1 VKTGYTN
8 KAGHCFVGAAE
19 RDGVLLIS
27 CVLGS
32 GWGDAGKR
40 KKWTDT
46 RELMDYG
53 FETFRPCEVLKAGVD
68 FGAVKVVDSP
78 TETVETVV
86 SEGYTALFSE
96 EEAESLRMEADLPR
110 EVKAPV
116 KKGEK
121 LGTATLFLGDE
132 KLAEM
137 DLLAKEDI
145 AAYTFSQRLE
155 RMAENWLTWRKF

>member
-1 VKTGYTN
+1 
-8 KAGHCFVGAAE
+8 
-19 RDGVLLIS
+19 
-27 CVLGS
+27 
-32 GWGDAGKR
+32 
-40 KKWTDT
+40 
-46 RELMDYG
+46 MDYG
-53 FETFRPCEVLKAGVD
+53 FATFQPYEALKKGSTFGEVKIT
-68 FGAVKVVDSP
+68 DSP
-78 TETVETVV
+78 TEIVETVV

-96 EEAESLRMEADLPR
+96 EESESLRMEADLPR

-121 LGTATLFLGDE
+121 LGTAALFLGDE

-145 AAYTFSQRLE
+145 AAYTFSQRLK